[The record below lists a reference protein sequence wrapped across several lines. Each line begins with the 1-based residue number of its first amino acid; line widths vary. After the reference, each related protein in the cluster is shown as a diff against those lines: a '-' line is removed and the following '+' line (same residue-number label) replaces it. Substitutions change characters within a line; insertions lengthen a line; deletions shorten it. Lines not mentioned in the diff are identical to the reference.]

1 MLLAGL
7 ESARASDWRRLAA
20 LSSDD
25 SLLDGNLLSESLEWV
40 VTLKDLELTWSVLV
54 QELVNGEE
62 STANLDE
69 DLASLDLDHHAT
81 GAELVDALRLAHE
94 HDLQLLAVG
103 VVVDVLGELQ
113 VDRVG
118 LDRDVDGDALLK
130 VNDVGLKRLALS
142 LEITDSLEQL

>member
-94 HDLQLLAVG
+94 HDLQFLAVG

>member
-40 VTLKDLELTWSVLV
+40 VTLEDLELTWSVLV

-94 HDLQLLAVG
+94 HNLQLLAVG
-103 VVVDVLGELQ
+103 VVVDVLGKLQ
-113 VDRVG
+113 VDRVR

>member
-103 VVVDVLGELQ
+103 VVVDVLGKLQ

-130 VNDVGLKRLALS
+130 VNDVGLKRLALR
-142 LEITDSLEQL
+142 LKITDSLEQL

>member
-103 VVVDVLGELQ
+103 VVVDVLGKLQ